1 MKKVIGVLILI
12 VLMFANISLAAY
24 PEDLEKNEE
33 VNYDDLIQLI
43 SEEPMDPSNMVQDD
57 IYALDQD
64 VVIDKMVDGNVYAM
78 GQNVKIEGANIFG
91 NVFVMAEKV
100 EIVNSQIGGSVFAM
114 GETVN
119 FSGSMNDVYVAG
131 NRVNFN
137 QDCSVWRNAK
147 VSGGTINVNG
157 EIGRDFTAFAET
169 LNVAETA
176 KITGKLNYS
185 SDKEGTISENAQIGD
200 VAFEQAE
207 PNNTYQK
214 KTGDYVFDFIT
225 IIARTLVIAVIL
237 VFLVKKFKNL
247 YTRENGLSEYLKS
260 IGKGIG
266 VLIVVPVISVL
277 LMISLI
283 GAGLGV
289 SLLAIYIV
297 IVYLATSIFAVE
309 VAYRFEKEN
318 KAKIIGIAILVSII
332 VKAISFIPTIGG
344 TIVFLTSLI
353 GLGTLFDMIFKKVKN
368 EAIDGE

>member
-1 MKKVIGVLILI
+1 MGVLILM
-12 VLMFANISLAAY
+12 VMMFSSISLAAY
-24 PEDLEKNEE
+24 PEDLEDIED

-43 SEEPMDPSNMVQDD
+43 SQEPMDESKMIQDD
-57 IYALDQD
+57 VYALDQD
-64 VVIDKMVDGNVYAM
+64 VVIDKIVDGNVYAM

-225 IIARTLVIAVIL
+225 IIARTLVIAVII

-247 YTRENGLSEYLKS
+247 YTKENGLSEYLKS

-332 VKAISFIPTIGG
+332 VKAISFIHTIGG

>member
-24 PEDLEKNEE
+24 PEDLEENEE
-33 VNYDDLIQLI
+33 VNYDDLIELI
-43 SEEPMDPSNMVQDD
+43 SNEPMDPSNMVEDD

-91 NVFVMAEKV
+91 NVFVMAEKI
-100 EIVNSQIGGSVFAM
+100 EITNSQIGGSVFAM

-176 KITGKLNYS
+176 KIVGKLNYS
-185 SDKEGTISENAQIGD
+185 SEKEGTISENAQIGN

-214 KTGDYVFDFIT
+214 RTGDYVFDFIT
-225 IIARTLVIAVIL
+225 IIARTLIVALII
-237 VFLVKKFKNL
+237 VFLVNKFKNL
-247 YTRENGLSEYLKS
+247 YTKENMVSEYLKS

-266 VLIVVPVISVL
+266 VLIVVPVITVL
-277 LMISLI
+277 LMISII
-283 GAGLGV
+283 GTGLGV

-297 IVYLATSIFAVE
+297 TLYLATSIFAVE
-309 VAYRFEKEN
+309 VAYRLEKEN
-318 KAKIIGIAILVSII
+318 KVKIIGIAISVSVI
-332 VKAISFIPTIGG
+332 VKAISFIPMIGG
-344 TIVFLTSLI
+344 TIVFLTALI
-353 GLGTLFDMIFKKVKN
+353 GLGTLFDMLFKKVKN

>member
-1 MKKVIGVLILI
+1 MKKVMGVLILM
-12 VLMFANISLAAY
+12 VMMFSSISLAAY
-24 PEDLEKNEE
+24 PEDLEGIED

-43 SEEPMDPSNMVQDD
+43 SQEPMDESKMIQDD
-57 IYALDQD
+57 VYEIGQE
-64 VVIDKMVDGNVYAM
+64 VVIDKIVDGNIYVMA
-78 GQNVKIEGANIFG
+78 QDVKIDGANVFG
-91 NVFVMAEKV
+91 NVFVMAERV

-114 GETVN
+114 GETIN
-119 FSGSMNDVYVAG
+119 LSGSMNDVYAVG
-131 NRVNFN
+131 NKVNFS
-137 QDCSVWRNAK
+137 QDCSVWRSAR
-147 VSGGTINVNG
+147 VSAGTVDISG
-157 EIGRDFTAFAET
+157 RIERDFYGFAET
-169 LNVAETA
+169 LNIAETA
-176 KITGKLNYS
+176 KIVGKLNYS
-185 SDKEGTISENAQIGD
+185 SEKEGTISENAQIGD
-200 VAFEQAE
+200 IAFEQARQ
-207 PNNTYQK
+207 NNTYQK
-214 KTGDYVFDFIT
+214 GVGDYVFDFIT
-225 IIARTLVIAVIL
+225 IIVRTLIVALII

-247 YTRENGLSEYLKS
+247 YTRENGVSEYLKS

-297 IVYLATSIFAVE
+297 IAYLATSIFAVE

-318 KAKIIGIAILVSII
+318 KGKIIGIAILVSII